1 MVGDE
6 LTGGSVQDINASF
19 TARELDMIGWDVSA
33 IMLVGDD
40 PPSII
45 SGLDYLFSR
54 SDVVIVSGGLGPTAD
69 DITTAA
75 IAEGLGLPLET
86 DEKVLARLKERFHAY
101 NIPWTENNA
110 KQARFPRGSTII
122 DNPVG
127 TAAGFYAR
135 TEKGAVIVVPGVPRE
150 LQRMIPGG
158 VAPVLEREFNGERTI
173 KARRTLK
180 ITGLSESRVDEII
193 AGIGPFPDIS
203 LGFYP
208 HFPEQHLVVI
218 ARGRDADEAAARL
231 EDADKRIRRA
241 LDGHVYGVDGETL
254 EKIVGGLLEERG
266 LTLAVAESFT
276 GGLIADRLTDIPGI
290 SRFLERG
297 IVAYSNDAKVELLKV
312 PADVIE
318 KHGAVSRETAEYMA
332 RGVKTSSGV
341 DLGLSTTG
349 IAGPAGGSDEKPVGT
364 VYIALAAPDGI
375 FCRKLSLR
383 WGRRGIK
390 EIGAQTALDMARRYL
405 TGGAV
410 CDE

>member
-1 MVGDE
+1 MGDE
-6 LTGGSVQDINASF
+6 LTGGSVQDVNASF
-19 TARELDMIGWDVSA
+19 AARELDMIGWSVSA
-33 IMLVGDD
+33 ILLVGDD

-45 SGLDYLFSR
+45 SGLDYLLSR
-54 SDVVIVSGGLGPTAD
+54 SDAVIVSGGLGPTAD

-75 IAEGLGLPLET
+75 VAEGVGRPLEM
-86 DEKVLARLKERFHAY
+86 DEDVLAKLKERFRAF

-110 KQARFPRGSTII
+110 KQARFPRGATII

-127 TAAGFYAR
+127 TAAGFYLR
-135 TEKGAVIVVPGVPRE
+135 VEKGAVAVVPGVPRE
-150 LQRMIPGG
+150 LQRMIPEG
-158 VAPVLEREFNGERTI
+158 VVPVLEREFAGERTA

-180 ITGLSESRVDEII
+180 IIGLSESRVDEII

-218 ARGRDADEAAARL
+218 ARGRDTEEAAARL
-231 EDADKRIRRA
+231 EEADERIRRA
-241 LDGHVYGVDGETL
+241 LGGHVYGVDGDTL
-254 EKIVGGLLEERG
+254 ERVVAGLLERRG
-266 LTLAVAESFT
+266 STLAVAESFT
-276 GGLIADRLTDIPGI
+276 GGLITDRLTDVPGI

-297 IVAYSNDAKVELLKV
+297 IVAYSNDAKVELLGV

-318 KHGAVSRETAEYMA
+318 KHGAVSRETAECMA
-332 RGVKTSSGV
+332 RGVRASACT

-349 IAGPAGGSDEKPVGT
+349 VAGPSGGSDEKPVGT
-364 VYIALAAPDGI
+364 VYIALAAPDGV

-405 TGGAV
+405 TGGTV